1 MRSAKTLGQ
10 QIVVAMLRRAIHGE
24 SIRPIGHNAI
34 PWCAVLALFCA
45 SLSAQQP
52 GIQNPYTSAD
62 DEAAGARLFRP
73 LCAICHGLDGN
84 GTPGIGPQI
93 KRGLPGRTTD
103 LELYETIRDGIPG
116 TGMSPFTFSEKE
128 RWQVVAYVQSLRRS
142 AEAKESASARD
153 AARGAKLFRGKGGC
167 SKCHT
172 VKGEGGR
179 RGPDLSHIGGDRSLE
194 ELKRSILN
202 PNEKVSPAYWELRA
216 TTREG
221 ITVTGSR
228 LNEDTFSLQLL
239 DSQERLISVI
249 KSDLEEY
256 ELDENSVMPS
266 FERKLS
272 QREIDDLV
280 NYLATLKPKGARR

>member
-1 MRSAKTLGQ
+1 M
-10 QIVVAMLRRAIHGE
+10 VMPRRAIHGE
-24 SIRPIGHNAI
+24 SIRRIGRNAG

-45 SLSAQQP
+45 SLAAQQP

-73 LCAICHGLDGN
+73 LCAICHGLNGN
-84 GTPGIGPQI
+84 GTLGIGPQI
-93 KRGLPGRTTD
+93 RRGLPGRTTD

-116 TGMSPFTFSEKE
+116 TGMPPFTFSEKE
-128 RWQVVAYVQSLRRS
+128 RWQVVAYVQSLRRT
-142 AEAKESASARD
+142 AEAKESASASD

-167 SKCHT
+167 SQCHT

-221 ITVTGSR
+221 ITVTGRR

-256 ELDENSVMPS
+256 DLDKNSVMPS

>member
-1 MRSAKTLGQ
+1 MR
-10 QIVVAMLRRAIHGE
+10 RRAIHCE
-24 SIRPIGHNAI
+24 SIRPIGHNAG
-34 PWCAVLALFCA
+34 PWCAVLVLFCA

-73 LCAICHGLDGN
+73 FCAICHGLDGN
-84 GTPGIGPQI
+84 GTIGIGPQI
-93 KRGLPGRTTD
+93 RRGLPGRTTD
-103 LELYETIRDGIPG
+103 TELYETIRDGIPG
-116 TGMSPFTFSEKE
+116 TGMPPFTFSEKE
-128 RWQVVAYVQSLRRS
+128 RWQVVAYVQSLRRT
-142 AEAKESASARD
+142 AGPIESAGD
-153 AARGAKLFRGKGGC
+153 AARGAKLFRGEGGC
-167 SKCHT
+167 LQCHT

-202 PNEKVSPAYWELRA
+202 PNAEVSPAFWELRA

-221 ITVTGSR
+221 ITVTGRR

-239 DSQERLISVI
+239 DSKERLISVI

-266 FERKLS
+266 FERKLN

-280 NYLATLKPKGARR
+280 AYLATLKPKGTRP

>member
-1 MRSAKTLGQ
+1 MEHSVVVMR
-10 QIVVAMLRRAIHGE
+10 RRAIYRE
-24 SIRPIGHNAI
+24 SIRPIGYNAG
-34 PWCAVLALFCA
+34 PWCAVLVLFCA
-45 SLSAQQP
+45 SLAAQQTS
-52 GIQNPYTSAD
+52 IQNPYTSAG

-84 GTPGIGPQI
+84 GTIGIGPQI
-93 KRGLPGRTTD
+93 RRGSPGRTTD
-103 LELYETIRDGIPG
+103 VELYETIRDGIPG
-116 TGMSPFTFSEKE
+116 TGMPPFTFSEKE
-128 RWQVVAYVQSLRRS
+128 RWQVVAYVQSLQRT
-142 AEAKESASARD
+142 AGAKQSASD

-167 SKCHT
+167 SQCHT

-221 ITVTGSR
+221 ITVTGRR

-256 ELDENSVMPS
+256 DLDKNSVMPS

>member
-1 MRSAKTLGQ
+1 MYEMEHSSVVMR
-10 QIVVAMLRRAIHGE
+10 RRAICRE
-24 SIRPIGHNAI
+24 SMRPIGYHVG
-34 PWCAVLALFCA
+34 PWCAVLVLFCA
-45 SLSAQQP
+45 SLAAQQP

-73 LCAICHGLDGN
+73 FCAICHGLDGN
-84 GTPGIGPQI
+84 GTPGIGRQI
-93 KRGLPGRTTD
+93 RRGSPGRTTD

-128 RWQVVAYVQSLRRS
+128 RWQVVAYVQSLRRT
-142 AEAKESASARD
+142 AGAKQSASD
-153 AARGAKLFRGKGGC
+153 AARGAKLFRDKGGC
-167 SKCHT
+167 PQCHT

-221 ITVTGSR
+221 ITVTGRR
-228 LNEDTFSLQLL
+228 LNEDTFSLQFL
-239 DSQERLISVI
+239 DSQERLISI
-249 KSDLEEY
+249 MKSDLEEY
-256 ELDENSVMPS
+256 DLDKNSVMPS